1 MDAKEIMQEK
11 ISAFSDGELAI
22 GHVDIALAE
31 LRQVGGRATWDV
43 YHQISDILCS
53 DDLSCTISPDF
64 SVRFAA
70 RLAAEPTIIAP
81 AISRHFVA
89 ENHEA
94 VCSSLEHGRATS
106 VSAKKYR
113 RFAIPGLATV
123 AAAVAG
129 LAFFTAPQLMVA
141 KHEASTIE
149 GNAPVLVAT
158 APQTA
163 SSVTQVVNAGSGSE
177 GSVMLR
183 DSNID
188 DYLSA
193 HQRFSPS
200 VYRTAQYARSATFV
214 TNSEK

>member
-1 MDAKEIMQEK
+1 MDTKEMTQEQ

-22 GHVDIALAE
+22 GHVDIVLAT
-31 LRQVGGRATWDV
+31 LRQEDERARWDV
-43 YHQISDILCS
+43 YHQISDVLCS
-53 DDLSCTISPDF
+53 DDLSCTMSSDF
-64 SVRFAA
+64 SARFAA

-81 AISRHFVA
+81 VMSRHFVA
-89 ENHEA
+89 ENHGA
-94 VCSSLEHGRATS
+94 AYGSQEHGRATP

-113 RFAIPGLATV
+113 RFAIPGLTTV

-141 KHEASTIE
+141 KHEAATIG
-149 GNAPVLVAT
+149 GNASVLVAA
-158 APQTA
+158 APQSA
-163 SSVTQVVNAGSGSE
+163 GSVAQAVNAESGSE

>member
-1 MDAKEIMQEK
+1 MDAKEMMQEK

-22 GHVDIALAE
+22 GHVDIALAA
-31 LRQVGGRATWDV
+31 LRQEGGRATWDV
-43 YHQISDILCS
+43 YHQISDVLCS
-53 DDLSCTISPDF
+53 DDLSCTMSADF
-64 SVRFAA
+64 SARFAA

-81 AISRHFVA
+81 AISRYFVV
-89 ENHEA
+89 ENHDVA
-94 VCSSLEHGRATS
+94 GSSPERGMAAP
-106 VSAKKYR
+106 VSARRFR

-141 KHEASTIE
+141 KHEASTTD
-149 GNAPVLVAT
+149 GSASVLLAA
-158 APQTA
+158 APQSA
-163 SSVTQVVNAGSGSE
+163 SSVTHVVNAESGSG
-177 GSVMLR
+177 GGIMLR
-183 DSNID
+183 DANID

>member
-1 MDAKEIMQEK
+1 MDTKEMTQEK

-22 GHVDIALAE
+22 RHVDIVLAA
-31 LRQVGGRATWDV
+31 LRQEDGRARWDV
-43 YHQISDILCS
+43 YHQINDVLRS
-53 DDLSCTISPDF
+53 DDLSCTMSPDF
-64 SVRFAA
+64 SMRFAA

-89 ENHEA
+89 ENHGA
-94 VCSSLEHGRATS
+94 AQGSQEHGKAAPASTR
-106 VSAKKYR
+106 KYR
-113 RFAIPGLATV
+113 RFAIPGLTTV
-123 AAAVAG
+123 AAAVAA

-141 KHEASTIE
+141 KHEAPTIE
-149 GNAPVLVAT
+149 GNASVLVAA
-158 APQTA
+158 APQ
-163 SSVTQVVNAGSGSE
+163 SVGSVAQVVNVGSVSE